1 MKVHPS
7 SLASL
12 GLVAEEPRRRYGA
25 KRSTAPAQASEALTD
40 LSHVRVPY
48 DAIAVVAERLGV
60 ESEAVLEIVGMAPR
74 TAARR
79 KGSGHL
85 KPEEADRL
93 FRIVRVFNE
102 AVRVLESPG
111 KAATWLRTPHPLL
124 WHFAPVRLLDSDA
137 GAKAVTDELI
147 RIEYG
152 EFA

>member
-1 MKVHPS
+1 MKVHRS

-12 GLVAEEPRRRYGA
+12 GLVAEEPRRRYA
-25 KRSTAPAQASEALTD
+25 TKRSPAPTDDALAD
-40 LSHVRVPY
+40 LSQVRVPY

-60 ESEAVLEIVGMAPR
+60 EPELLLEIVGMAPR

-79 KGSGHL
+79 KASGHL
-85 KPEEADRL
+85 KAEEADRL
-93 FRIVRVFNE
+93 FRIVRVFDE
-102 AVRVLESPG
+102 AVRVLDSPD
-111 KAATWLRTPHPLL
+111 KAAIWLRTPHPLL

>member
-12 GLVAEEPRRRYGA
+12 GLTAEEPRRRYGA
-25 KRSTAPAQASEALTD
+25 KRSPAPAHDALAD
-40 LSHVRVPY
+40 LSQVRVPY
-48 DAIAVVAERLGV
+48 GSIRVVAERLGV
-60 ESEAVLEIVGMAPR
+60 EPESLLEIVGMSPR

-79 KGSGHL
+79 KASGQL

-93 FRIVRVFNE
+93 FRIVRVFDE
-102 AVRVLESPG
+102 AVRVFDSPG
-111 KAATWLRTPHPLL
+111 KAAIWLRTPHPLL
-124 WHFAPVRLLDSDA
+124 WQFAPVRLLDSDA

>member
-1 MKVHPS
+1 MKVHSS

-12 GLVAEEPRRRYGA
+12 GLVAEGPRRRYGA
-25 KRSTAPAQASEALTD
+25 KRSPAPASANEALAD

-48 DAIAVVAERLGV
+48 DSIEVVAERLGV
-60 ESEAVLEIVGMAPR
+60 EPESLLEIVGMAPR

-79 KGSGHL
+79 KASGQL

-93 FRIVRVFNE
+93 FRIVRVFDE
-102 AVRVLESPG
+102 AVRVFDSPG
-111 KAATWLRTPHPLL
+111 KAASWLRTPHPLL
-124 WHFAPVRLLDSDA
+124 WQFTPVQLLDSDA
-137 GAKAVTDELI
+137 GAKAVTDELT